1 MFLLT
6 TPGMLTRLQGTRRPH
21 PPARPDHPRL
31 EEVGELLLLRNPGG
45 TSTDDTGDV
54 PDDSGLM
61 MVIYGLF
68 TSYNGHEFLV
78 FYDVYSGLIMVD

>member
-1 MFLLT
+1 
-6 TPGMLTRLQGTRRPH
+6 
-21 PPARPDHPRL
+21 
-31 EEVGELLLLRNPGG
+31 
-45 TSTDDTGDV
+45 
-54 PDDSGLM
+54 